1 MRPMLA
7 TTAAPGS
14 VIPTGNTWRHEVKWD
29 GMRVLADITGD
40 GLTLRSRTGNDVT
53 RAFPELAG
61 LGQVLADGL
70 LDGEMVA
77 FVDGRPDFGALAER
91 MHVRDERTALALAER
106 RPMTYLAFDVLRLYG
121 VPLLRRPF
129 DERRQT
135 LERLDL
141 AGPDRLTG
149 PDPTAGPDPAAGPR
163 WQVPAIFDD
172 GAALMLATGQ
182 QGMEGIVSKRAA
194 APYQPG
200 RRSPDWVKRTH
211 RSTQTCVVGG
221 WRPQVG
227 TRERLAALLLG
238 LPTGQGGYGQSG
250 EPHDEVG
257 ALDFLGRVGSGIGS
271 RMSEDLTRLLGP
283 LASPVSP
290 FRSELAAA
298 DAVGTRWVRPGV
310 CVEVSHLGHGRGG
323 RLRQPV
329 LRGLRGD
336 VRPQELRREP

>member
-14 VIPTGNTWRHEVKWD
+14 VIPAGHNWKHEVKWD
-29 GMRVLADITGD
+29 GMRVLADIAGD
-40 GLTLRSRTGNDVT
+40 GLRLTSRTGNDVT
-53 RAFPELAG
+53 KTFPELAG
-61 LGQVLADGL
+61 LARELADGL
-70 LDGEMVA
+70 LDGEVVA
-77 FVDGRPDFGALAER
+77 FVDGRPDFGALADR
-91 MHVRDERTALALAER
+91 MHVRDERTALALADR
-106 RPMTYLAFDVLRLYG
+106 RPVTYVVFDVLRLYG

-141 AGPDRLTG
+141 AQPGP
-149 PDPTAGPDPAAGPR
+149 PAVSAR
-163 WQVPAIFDD
+163 WQVPAVFDD
-172 GAALMLATGQ
+172 GAALMLAIGQ
-182 QGMEGIVSKRAA
+182 QGMEGIVSKHGA

-211 RSTQTCVVGG
+211 RSSQTCVIGG

-238 LPTGQGGYGQSG
+238 LPTDAGSG
-250 EPHDEVG
+250 DGPGEQPAGRPDASPDEVRT
-257 ALDFLGRVGSGIGS
+257 LEFLGRVGSGIGS
-271 RMSEDLTRLLGP
+271 RTSEDLARLLGP
-283 LASPVSP
+283 LASPASP
-290 FRSELAAA
+290 FRSGLTAA
-298 DAVGTRWVRPGV
+298 DTEGTRWVRPGV
-310 CVEVSHLGHGRGG
+310 CVEVSHLGYGRGG

-329 LRGLRGD
+329 LRGLRAD